1 MPAWSLWLLS
11 NIFLTPDLCF
21 DFDIKN
27 VILIAGEFMD
37 KYKILM
43 IDDEVN
49 YPTAFKFL
57 TEMKGDYEVLIA
69 SSGVEGLEAAKKN
82 KPDVITLDVMLAGED
97 GVEVLR
103 QIRNDESIKD
113 IPVIMMSGVEVQ
125 ETRKSAQELGIE
137 EFLSKPVEME
147 DLLHR
152 INIIKA
158 KNSIS
163 RQG

>member
-1 MPAWSLWLLS
+1 MA
-11 NIFLTPDLCF
+11 
-21 DFDIKN
+21 
-27 VILIAGEFMD
+27 

-57 TEMKGDYEVLIA
+57 TEMRGDYEVLIA
-69 SSGVEGLEAAKKN
+69 SSGVEGLEVARKN
-82 KPDVITLDVMLAGED
+82 RPDLITLDVMMAGED
-97 GVEVLR
+97 GVDVLR
-103 QIRNDESIKD
+103 QIRSEESIKNT
-113 IPVIMMSGVEVQ
+113 PVIMMSGVEA
-125 ETRKSAQELGIE
+125 EASRKAAQELHIE
-137 EFLSKPVEME
+137 DFLTKPVEME

-152 INIIKA
+152 INIVKA